1 MGHASGGG
9 SGDRAGPGRDAWGLW
24 GPDVAAAVDEE
35 LAFHLA
41 MRRRDYEARGLGP
54 AEADRA
60 ARHRFGDVARV
71 RRALVTHDTARERR
85 HSRRERMAHLAH
97 DIRLALRGVRRA
109 PAFAASVVLTLA
121 LGIGLA
127 TAVFTIA
134 NAVLLRRLPVADQ
147 DRLVVL
153 AGRTADGRT
162 DDWPLSVEDGR
173 AFARDTRTLA
183 RVTFFGY
190 EGAVPKPVRAEGVA
204 VGGGGPDGAPAR
216 AAGEI
221 TRLRRALV
229 AGDYFAVLGA
239 TPVLGRTLRPEDD
252 VAGAPPVVVLSH
264 RAWRERF
271 GGAPDVVGRRL
282 TYVDDGVA
290 ATVVGVMPP
299 GLDWP
304 RGTEMWAAVR
314 AALPPTALPYVSQHA
329 LGRLAAGATPERAR
343 AEMTAFFR
351 RDAAPPPLK
360 TLTGVVHTLPDRVV
374 GDTRPAVLVFAAASA
389 LLLVITCVN
398 VANLLLVRGLA
409 RGREVAVRSAIGAR
423 RGRIVAERL
432 TEHGV
437 LAAAGGALGVAVAA
451 LAVRAFVALA
461 PARLP
466 RVDEV
471 RLDGPAL
478 VGAVGITAVA
488 MLLFA
493 VAPAVVAVRVAPAAA
508 LRSGTR
514 VGQSRGARLAGEGLV
529 AGQLALA
536 LLVLS
541 AAALLGRSFVRLE
554 RADLAF
560 DASRLVVAELA
571 LRADRYATAEQQRA
585 LLDQLVPQVAALP
598 GVRAVS
604 PVVSPPFA
612 GSAGW
617 DGRPRREGQSRE
629 EAAANPTLN
638 MEVVAPG
645 YFAAFAL
652 PARRGRVFTADDR
665 AGAPAAVV
673 LSEAAAR
680 AYFPDGDAVGR
691 RLVAVA
697 GEGLATVVG
706 VVPDTRY
713 RELREARAT
722 IYFPL
727 AQSQFPFAPTTLAI
741 RTSGAPETLVPALR
755 RVVAEAAP
763 GVEVASAAPFGRYL
777 DAPLAQ
783 PRLNALLLAAFAG
796 AAVLLAAVG
805 LFGVMATAVRQR
817 TRELGVRQALGAT
830 PRDLGRLVL
839 GRGLAVS
846 AVGAAAGVGGALAV
860 NRLLAGLLYEVSPTD
875 GATLAAVALGLLV
888 LGGVASAVPA
898 RAGARVDPVRAL
910 RAEG

>member
-1 MGHASGGG
+1 MTRLLH
-9 SGDRAGPGRDAWGLW
+9 
-24 GPDVAAAVDEE
+24 
-35 LAFHLA
+35 HL
-41 MRRRDYEARGLGP
+41 RLSARTL
-54 AEADRA
+54 
-60 ARHRFGDVARV
+60 
-71 RRALVTHDTARERR
+71 
-85 HSRRERMAHLAH
+85 RREPR
-97 DIRLALRGVRRA
+97 
-109 PAFAASVVLTLA
+109 FATAAVLTLA

-127 TAVFTIA
+127 TAVFTVA
-134 NAVLLRRLPVADQ
+134 DGVLLRPMPVVEQ

-153 AGRTADGRT
+153 AGRTPDGRMEN
-162 DDWPLSVEDGR
+162 WPLSVEDGR
-173 AFARDTRTLA
+173 AFARATRALS
-183 RVTFFGY
+183 RVSFFGY
-190 EGAVPKPVRAEGVA
+190 EGAVPKPVRVA
-204 VGGGGPDGAPAR
+204 DVRVGGGGPDDSPPR

-239 TPVLGRTLRPEDD
+239 TPVLGRALRPEDD

-271 GGAPDVVGRRL
+271 GGARDVVGRRL
-282 TYVDDGVA
+282 TYADDGAA
-290 ATVVGVMPP
+290 ATVVGVMPA

-314 AALPPTALPYVSQHA
+314 ATVPPAALPYAAQHV
-329 LGRLAAGATPERAR
+329 LGRLAPGATAEQAR
-343 AEMTAFFR
+343 AELTAFFR
-351 RDAAPPPLK
+351 RDGAPPPIRALS
-360 TLTGVVHTLPDRVV
+360 GVAHTLPSRVV
-374 GDTRPAVLVFAAASA
+374 GDTRPAVLAFAAASA

-409 RGREVAVRSAIGAR
+409 RVREVAVRLALGGGR
-423 RGRIVAERL
+423 RRLVAERL
-432 TEHGV
+432 VEHAL
-437 LAAAGGALGVAVAA
+437 LAAAGGALGVLVAA
-451 LAVRAFVALA
+451 AAVRAFVALA
-461 PARLP
+461 PAGLP
-466 RVDEV
+466 RLDVV
-471 RLDGPAL
+471 RLDLTAL
-478 VGAVGITAVA
+478 GAAVAITAVT

-493 VAPAVVAVRVAPAAA
+493 VVPALRATRVAPAAA

-514 VGQSRGARLAGEGLV
+514 VGQGRGARLTAEGLV

-536 LLVLS
+536 LLVVS
-541 AAALLGRSFVRLE
+541 AAVLLGRSFVRLE

-571 LRADRYATAEQQRA
+571 LRVDRYPTPERQLAA
-585 LLDQLVPQVAALP
+585 LDQVAARVAALP

-604 PVVSPPFA
+604 PVVSRPFS
-612 GSAGW
+612 GNAGW
-617 DGRPRREGQSRE
+617 DARLVREGQSRQ
-629 EAAANPTLN
+629 EAAANPMLN
-638 MEVVAPG
+638 MEVVAPD
-645 YFAAFAL
+645 YFAAFEL
-652 PARRGRVFTADDR
+652 PARRGRTFTADDR
-665 AGAPAAVV
+665 AGAPAVVV

-680 AYFPDGDAVGR
+680 TYFPDGDAVGR

-697 GEGLATVVG
+697 GEGLVTVVG

-741 RTSGAPETLVPALR
+741 RTGGAPETLVPALAR
-755 RVVAEAAP
+755 AVAEAAP
-763 GVEVASAAPFGRYL
+763 GVELASAAPFAHYR

-783 PRLNALLLAAFAG
+783 PRLNALLLAVFAG
-796 AAVLLAAVG
+796 AALLLAAVG
-805 LFGVMATAVRQR
+805 LFGVMATTVRQR

-830 PRDLGRLVL
+830 PRAVARLVL

-846 AVGAAAGVGGALAV
+846 LVGAAAGVGGALAL
-860 NRLLAGLLYEVSPTD
+860 NQLLAGLLYEVSPTD
-875 GATLAAVALGLLV
+875 GATLAAAALALLV
-888 LGGVASAVPA
+888 VGALASALPA

>member
-1 MGHASGGG
+1 VSRLLRQLQLGA
-9 SGDRAGPGRDAWGLW
+9 RAFRHDPRFAW
-24 GPDVAAAVDEE
+24 AA
-35 LAFHLA
+35 
-41 MRRRDYEARGLGP
+41 
-54 AEADRA
+54 
-60 ARHRFGDVARV
+60 
-71 RRALVTHDTARERR
+71 
-85 HSRRERMAHLAH
+85 
-97 DIRLALRGVRRA
+97 
-109 PAFAASVVLTLA
+109 VLTLA
-121 LGIGLA
+121 LGVGLA
-127 TAVFTIA
+127 TAVFTVA

-162 DDWPLSVEDGR
+162 ADWPLSVEDGR

-360 TLTGVVHTLPDRVV
+360 TLTGVVHTLPERVV

-493 VAPAVVAVRVAPAAA
+493 VAPRSWRCAWRPPRRSGRAPASARAA
-508 LRSGTR
+508 GRGSPARGSSPASSRSR
-514 VGQSRGARLAGEGLV
+514 CSCSPPRPS
-529 AGQLALA
+529 
-536 LLVLS
+536 S
-541 AAALLGRSFVRLE
+541 AAASSGSNGRTWRSTPP
-554 RADLAF
+554 
-560 DASRLVVAELA
+560 ASW
-571 LRADRYATAEQQRA
+571 
-585 LLDQLVPQVAALP
+585 
-598 GVRAVS
+598 S
-604 PVVSPPFA
+604 PN
-612 GSAGW
+612 
-617 DGRPRREGQSRE
+617 SR
-629 EAAANPTLN
+629 
-638 MEVVAPG
+638 
-645 YFAAFAL
+645 
-652 PARRGRVFTADDR
+652 
-665 AGAPAAVV
+665 
-673 LSEAAAR
+673 S
-680 AYFPDGDAVGR
+680 
-691 RLVAVA
+691 
-697 GEGLATVVG
+697 
-706 VVPDTRY
+706 
-713 RELREARAT
+713 
-722 IYFPL
+722 
-727 AQSQFPFAPTTLAI
+727 APT
-741 RTSGAPETLVPALR
+741 
-755 RVVAEAAP
+755 
-763 GVEVASAAPFGRYL
+763 
-777 DAPLAQ
+777 
-783 PRLNALLLAAFAG
+783 
-796 AAVLLAAVG
+796 
-805 LFGVMATAVRQR
+805 
-817 TRELGVRQALGAT
+817 AT
-830 PRDLGRLVL
+830 PRPSS
-839 GRGLAVS
+839 S
-846 AVGAAAGVGGALAV
+846 ARCSTSSCRRWRPCRAC
-860 NRLLAGLLYEVSPTD
+860 
-875 GATLAAVALGLLV
+875 
-888 LGGVASAVPA
+888 A
-898 RAGARVDPVRAL
+898 RSRRS
-910 RAEG
+910 